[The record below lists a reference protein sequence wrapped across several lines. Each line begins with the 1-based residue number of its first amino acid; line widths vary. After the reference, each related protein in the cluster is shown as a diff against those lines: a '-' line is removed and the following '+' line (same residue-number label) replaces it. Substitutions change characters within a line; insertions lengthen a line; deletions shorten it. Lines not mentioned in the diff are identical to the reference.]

1 MREKEEREKVNRER
15 AKKGKSPLPSPE
27 TMAEPDSSPSGSGNV
42 DYSMYPTLT
51 RKGTGGQSPGQRRA
65 GIEPPAQAVG
75 GSTRT
80 RTTDE
85 RMPVRPDVETL
96 GRVSPPRHQVG
107 PSAGPIGHSTG
118 TSGSARAPRSGSKK
132 RKLITVSG

>member
-1 MREKEEREKVNRER
+1 MREKEEREKLNRER

-42 DYSMYPTLT
+42 DYSMWPNPDTE
-51 RKGTGGQSPGQRRA
+51 GTGGQSPGQRRA
-65 GIEPPAQAVG
+65 GTEPPAQAVG
-75 GSTRT
+75 ESTRM

-85 RMPVRPDVETL
+85 RTPARPDVETL

-107 PSAGPIGHSTG
+107 PGMGPAGHST
-118 TSGSARAPRSGSKK
+118 
-132 RKLITVSG
+132 